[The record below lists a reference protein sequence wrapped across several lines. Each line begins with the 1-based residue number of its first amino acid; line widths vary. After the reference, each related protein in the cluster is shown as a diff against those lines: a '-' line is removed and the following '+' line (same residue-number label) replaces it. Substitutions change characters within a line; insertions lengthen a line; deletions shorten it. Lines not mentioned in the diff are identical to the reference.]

1 MGASC
6 LTRPAR
12 LADLEAIARIEAQSF
27 GDPWPAE
34 AFRTYLAGCFLVAEE
49 AGAVLGY
56 LVARTAGDEAE
67 VLDVA
72 VAPAARG
79 RGIGR
84 RLLAEALRGLRERGA
99 RRAYLE
105 VRESNTAAL
114 RLYESLGFR
123 PVGRR
128 RGYYRQPAEDALVLA
143 RDVAADA

>member
-1 MGASC
+1 MGANC

-12 LADLEAIARIEAQSF
+12 PADLDAIARIEVDSF

-34 AFRTYLAGCFLVAEE
+34 AFRTYLGGCFLVAEE
-49 AGAVLGY
+49 AGAILGY

-72 VAPAARG
+72 VTPAARG

-84 RLLAEALRGLRERGA
+84 ALLAEALRRLRARGA

-105 VRESNTAAL
+105 VRESNAAAR
-114 RLYESLGFR
+114 RLYQSLGFAA
-123 PVGRR
+123 VGRR
-128 RGYYRQPAEDALVLA
+128 RGYYRQPTEDALVLA
-143 RDVAADA
+143 RDVSADA

>member
-1 MGASC
+1 MGADC

-12 LADLEAIARIEAQSF
+12 PADLEAIARIEADSF
-27 GDPWPAE
+27 GDPWPAD
-34 AFRTYLAGCFLVAEE
+34 AFRTYLGGCFLVAEE

-72 VAPAARG
+72 VDPAARG

-84 RLLAEALRGLRERGA
+84 ALLADALRGLRERGA

-105 VRESNTAAL
+105 VRESNTVAL
-114 RLYESLGFR
+114 GLYQSLGFR

-128 RGYYRQPAEDALVLA
+128 RGYYRQPTEDALVLA
-143 RDVAADA
+143 RDVAPDA

>member
-1 MGASC
+1 
-6 LTRPAR
+6 
-12 LADLEAIARIEAQSF
+12 
-27 GDPWPAE
+27 
-34 AFRTYLAGCFLVAEE
+34 VAEE
-49 AGAVLGY
+49 AGAVRGY

-72 VAPAARG
+72 VDPAVRG

-84 RLLAEALRGLRERGA
+84 ALLADALRGLGERGA

-105 VRESNTAAL
+105 VRESNTVAL
-114 RLYESLGFR
+114 RLYQSMGFR

-128 RGYYRQPAEDALVLA
+128 RGYYRQPTEDALVLA